1 MKTRKQ
7 RQAKAS
13 KKSLSNQPLL
23 PKSEVS
29 ETQDDPTCLPF
40 EVTVDENVEPSSDS
54 PVLQSDQL
62 VTVNVVS
69 PFEDD
74 VTLNPEEAI
83 PKFLSFDSITNKFV
97 FFLSKYDFD
106 DVIAKHNMND
116 KKFVKSLTSIDFLQA
131 TSKMMTSFY
140 QPLTSY
146 YQTGFSS
153 KFKRNF
159 CAVLASKLPYC
170 EKKFQRI
177 KQKSAKG
184 KLSADLSKTVKSLV
198 SYSDFLYYR
207 FDVNSRHSI
216 KQAAKNR
223 NQILKVK
230 KNNGPS
236 VAARNRIRKSL
247 MDINSE
253 NFS

>member
-40 EVTVDENVEPSSDS
+40 EVTVDENVEPSSGSLRLLVIFTIFKPTFISFCLDS

-198 SYSDFLYYR
+198 SYS
-207 FDVNSRHSI
+207 VNELC
-216 KQAAKNR
+216 R
-223 NQILKVK
+223 NV
-230 KNNGPS
+230 
-236 VAARNRIRKSL
+236 
-247 MDINSE
+247 
-253 NFS
+253 FYCF